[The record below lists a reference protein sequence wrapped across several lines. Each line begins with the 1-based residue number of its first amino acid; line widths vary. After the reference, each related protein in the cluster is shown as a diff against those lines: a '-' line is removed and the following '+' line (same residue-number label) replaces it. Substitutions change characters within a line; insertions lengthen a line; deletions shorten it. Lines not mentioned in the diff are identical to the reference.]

1 MQKNHT
7 SQTNKRI
14 AKNTLLLYFRMLLT
28 MTVSLYTSRVVLAA
42 LGVEDYGLYNVVGGV
57 VAMFSMLSGS
67 LSAAIS
73 RFITFEMGKNDH
85 EKVKRVFCTSI
96 NVQLLLIII
105 LFILLET
112 IGLWFLNYKMVMPE
126 GRLVAANWVF
136 QFSIITFAVN
146 LLSVPYNA
154 TIVAHEK
161 MTAFAYISILE
172 VIAKLLVAYLIVKNP
187 FDRLVYYGLLLLLIG
202 LIIRYIYG
210 RYCYKHFDECHYS
223 FIWDKNLVK
232 EMFGFAGWNF
242 FGSGSWLLMNQGVNL
257 LMNLFLGVSANAA
270 RGIAVQVDQAVW
282 QFVNNFTMAVNPQIT
297 KSYASGDLQYMYNLI
312 FRGAKFSYFLM
323 LLFSIPIMIEADF
336 ILGIWLKHYPE
347 HTVSFV
353 RLALIISM
361 LNVLSNTMVTAMFAT
376 GNIKKYQIIVGS
388 LGMMVF
394 PLALIFFYLGFPP
407 EAAYISTLII
417 FVLQLLCRLK
427 LLNKMTGMP
436 IQRFIKEVLMKVIF
450 VTLLNVTPL
459 FFIHSVLEEG
469 WLRLFVVGS
478 SSIVFSIFT
487 IGFIGL
493 TLNERQFILDQVVK
507 TLRKIKKQ

>member
-1 MQKNHT
+1 MSLDSSHN
-7 SQTNKRI
+7 NKRI

-28 MTVSLYTSRVVLAA
+28 MIVSLYTSRVVLGA
-42 LGVEDYGLYNVVGGV
+42 LGVEDYGIYNVVGGV

-73 RFITFEMGKNDH
+73 RYITFELGKKDF
-85 EKVKRVFCTSI
+85 EKLKRVFCTSI
-96 NVQLLLIII
+96 NVQFLLILI

-112 IGLWFLNYKMVMPE
+112 VGLWFLNYKMVMPE

-154 TIVAHEK
+154 AIVAHEK
-161 MTAFAYISILE
+161 MSAFAYISILE
-172 VIAKLLVAYLIVKNP
+172 VTAKLLVAYLIVKNP

-223 FIWDKNLVK
+223 FVWDKKLVK

-242 FGSGSWLLMNQGVNL
+242 FGAGSWQLMNQGINL
-257 LMNLFLGVSANAA
+257 LMNLFFGVTVNAA
-270 RGIAVQVDQAVW
+270 RGIAIQVDQSVL

-297 KSYASGDLQYMYNLI
+297 KSYASGDLQYMYNLM

-323 LLFSIPIMIEADF
+323 LFFAIPIMIETDF
-336 ILGIWLKHYPE
+336 ILEIWLKHYPE
-347 HTVSFV
+347 HTASFV
-353 RLALIISM
+353 RLALMVSM
-361 LNVLSNTMVTAMFAT
+361 LHILSNTMVTAMLAT
-376 GNIKKYQIIVGS
+376 GDIKKYQIIVGG

-394 PLALIFFYLGFPP
+394 PLALLFFYLGFPP

-417 FVLQLLCRLK
+417 FVLQLLCRLR
-427 LLNKMTGMP
+427 LLNQMTGMP
-436 IQRFIKEVLMKVIF
+436 IQRYVKEVLMKVLF
-450 VTLLNVTPL
+450 VTVLNVVPVY
-459 FFIHSVLEEG
+459 FIHSLLQEG
-469 WLRLFVVGS
+469 WLRFFVVGL
-478 SSIVFSIFT
+478 FSVLLSVII

-493 TLNERQFILDQVVK
+493 TLSERQFILEQAVK
-507 TLRKIKKQ
+507 TIRKIKRQ